1 MASIQYRDSGAYGYE
16 GATAPQGYFPG
27 EEQGG
32 YAPAPPVYHS
42 PHPMQ
47 RWVNM
52 AGAGTSLALVLG
64 LVVWGYQLAV
74 RDVSGVPV
82 VRALEGPSRIAPED
96 PGGDLAGHVGL
107 SVNAVAGSGS
117 AAPGPERVTLAP
129 EAVGLTEDDL
139 PMGQMGLVEQLNTD
153 RSAAVEAA
161 LEVAYRVPAPDAA
174 PAPEAAPPQ
183 QTPGLLPASVP
194 GLAKSPFPPKR
205 PARDLVAAAVARAAA
220 GGTVEAAAVVE
231 VDPASLPDGTRLVQ
245 LGAFD
250 SAEIARGEWDRIAI
264 RFEALMADKR
274 RVIQA
279 ASSGGRTFY
288 RLRVEGFADVTDARR
303 FCAALVA
310 EGTNCIPAQVR

>member
-1 MASIQYRDSGAYGYE
+1 MASIHYRDSGAYGFE
-16 GATAPQGYFPG
+16 GASAPHGYFQGDEP
-27 EEQGG
+27 GG
-32 YAPAPPVYHS
+32 YAPEPPVYHS

-107 SVNAVAGSGS
+107 SVNAVAGNGS
-117 AAPGPERVTLAP
+117 AAPAPERVTLAP
-129 EAVGLTEDDL
+129 EAVDLTEDDL

-161 LEVAYRVPAPDAA
+161 LEVAYRTPAPDIEPA
-174 PAPEAAPPQ
+174 PAATDAPAY
-183 QTPGLLPASVP
+183 LPASVP
-194 GLAKSPFPPKR
+194 GLAKSPFPMKR
-205 PARDLVAAAVARAAA
+205 PARDWVAEADARAAA
-220 GGTVEAAAVVE
+220 GKPAEVAAVVE
-231 VDPASLPDGTRLVQ
+231 VDSASLPDGTRLVQ

-250 SAEIARGEWDRIAI
+250 SAEIARGEWDRVAA
-264 RFEALMADKR
+264 RFEALMAGKR

>member
-1 MASIQYRDSGAYGYE
+1 M
-16 GATAPQGYFPG
+16 
-27 EEQGG
+27 
-32 YAPAPPVYHS
+32 
-42 PHPMQ
+42 
-47 RWVNM
+47 
-52 AGAGTSLALVLG
+52 
-64 LVVWGYQLAV
+64 
-74 RDVSGVPV
+74 
-82 VRALEGPSRIAPED
+82 
-96 PGGDLAGHVGL
+96 
-107 SVNAVAGSGS
+107 
-117 AAPGPERVTLAP
+117 
-129 EAVGLTEDDL
+129 
-139 PMGQMGLVEQLNTD
+139 
-153 RSAAVEAA
+153 
-161 LEVAYRVPAPDAA
+161 
-174 PAPEAAPPQ
+174 
-183 QTPGLLPASVP
+183 
-194 GLAKSPFPPKR
+194 
-205 PARDLVAAAVARAAA
+205 AAAVARAAA